1 MERTQKMIL
10 KRTKVIGKNI
20 LLQAV
25 IFLCLILSLSLLWG
39 KNNFGNIG
47 FGEIIFHLNMPLKGT
62 SSEFIGDY
70 IKKALCP
77 AVLLFLAEMAV
88 VFFYS
93 QNNKYFV
100 F

>member
-1 MERTQKMIL
+1 MIL

-70 IKKALCP
+70 IKKHC
-77 AVLLFLAEMAV
+77 VLLFCCFWQRWRSFIFLPNI
-88 VFFYS
+88 S
-93 QNNKYFV
+93 TILCLK
-100 F
+100 